1 MNLSLY
7 LLLTQPV
14 DARTSV
20 RALRPLQRKTQHHSS
35 AVPDPA
41 RAGTGRSAAPLQASP
56 SPCAS
61 PCASL
66 CASAAAPSHSLSS
79 GKLGFAA
86 RVVVNAMG
94 FLLMF
99 GGLLLLLQIAQV
111 SLS

>member
-1 MNLSLY
+1 MNLSLF

-14 DARTSV
+14 DSRTSARTIRS
-20 RALRPLQRKTQHHSS
+20 PQHKTQPHPP
-35 AVPDPA
+35 AVPGPA
-41 RAGTGRSAAPLQASP
+41 RTGAGRTPAPLQASP
-56 SPCAS
+56 FAS
-61 PCASL
+61 G
-66 CASAAAPSHSLSS
+66 AANSHSLSS

-86 RVVVNAMG
+86 RVVCNAMG

>member
-14 DARTSV
+14 DSRTSARTIRS
-20 RALRPLQRKTQHHSS
+20 PQRKTQPHPP
-35 AVPDPA
+35 AVSGPA
-41 RAGTGRSAAPLQASP
+41 RTGAGRSPVPLQASP
-56 SPCAS
+56 CTSPFAS
-61 PCASL
+61 VPAN
-66 CASAAAPSHSLSS
+66 SHSPSS

-86 RVVVNAMG
+86 RVVCNAMG

>member
-14 DARTSV
+14 DSRTSARTIRS
-20 RALRPLQRKTQHHSS
+20 PQRKTQPHPP
-35 AVPDPA
+35 AVHGPA
-41 RAGTGRSAAPLQASP
+41 RTGAGRSPAPLQASP
-56 SPCAS
+56 CASPFAS
-61 PCASL
+61 PCAS
-66 CASAAAPSHSLSS
+66 AAANSHSLSS

-86 RVVVNAMG
+86 RVVCNAMG